1 MVKGRNTRAVGLR
14 LFDWAWEYYEKEAL
28 KKDIPTSSYIR
39 ILLEN
44 NAKIKAEHGRRS
56 TKGGKDEKD

>member
-28 KKDIPTSSYIR
+28 EKDIPTSSYIR
-39 ILLEN
+39 ILL
-44 NAKIKAEHGRRS
+44 
-56 TKGGKDEKD
+56 